1 MDALFAVLNTPE
13 SKRRMDVA
21 RHRLAEANSQIVALL
36 VPNGRSDENSAADA
50 FAYSMEKQLEHAL
63 QRTSQSG
70 DHGYKAGQELWRDNV
85 PGHEGGM
92 EM

>member
-1 MDALFAVLNTPE
+1 
-13 SKRRMDVA
+13 MDVA

-36 VPNGRSDENSAADA
+36 VPNDRSHENSAADV
-50 FAYSMEKQLEHAL
+50 FAYSVEKQLEHAL

-70 DHGYKAGQELWRDNV
+70 GHGYKAGQELWRDDV
-85 PGHEGGM
+85 PGHEADM

>member
-1 MDALFAVLNTPE
+1 
-13 SKRRMDVA
+13 MDVA
-21 RHRLAEANSQIVALL
+21 RHRLAEANSHIVALL